1 MKAYNKE
8 ELFNYLDK
16 INITRDKNQIITK
29 YNGNVIKVANVSS
42 KYEIFDIVSYL
53 KDKVEY
59 IESNFK
65 INAYKLV
72 IKGGVQS
79 LQLISD
85 EVEIGG
91 SIFYKSFYILNSTDK
106 TRKLNFSLGLHS
118 KNGKF
123 YAVGKNN
130 SFVKKHLKGVTES
143 AESASDF
150 NVESFDS
157 QIESISSLVGHK
169 IKLSKLREVILGDS
183 EDVPKINH
191 RKFDAFK
198 NSIRWSS
205 NIKLTE
211 QQRSFLYKYSEDIN
225 EIKPENDFYLDAFWT
240 FQVYLNLFNKED
252 SHIVKNET
260 ERIMKITQWYVR
272 NEILESLIN

>member
-1 MKAYNKE
+1 MRAYNKE

-16 INITRDKNQIITK
+16 INIIRDKNQIITK

-65 INAYKLV
+65 INAYNLV

-85 EVEIGG
+85 EVEIGETV
-91 SIFYKSFYILNSTDK
+91 FYKSFYILNSSDK

-123 YAVGKNN
+123 YTVGKNN
-130 SFVKKHLKGVTES
+130 SFVKKHLKGVTEY

-169 IKLSKLREVILGDS
+169 IKLSKLREVILGES
-183 EDVPKINH
+183 EDIPKINH

-225 EIKPENDFYLDAFWT
+225 EIKPENDFFLDAFWT

>member
-1 MKAYNKE
+1 MRAYNKE

-65 INAYKLV
+65 INAYNLV

-85 EVEIGG
+85 EVEIGETV
-91 SIFYKSFYILNSTDK
+91 FYKSFYILNSSDK

-123 YAVGKNN
+123 YTVGKNN
-130 SFVKKHLKGVTES
+130 SFVKKHLKGVTEY

-169 IKLSKLREVILGDS
+169 IKLSKLREVILGES
-183 EDVPKINH
+183 EDIPKINH

-225 EIKPENDFYLDAFWT
+225 EIKPENDFFLDAFWT